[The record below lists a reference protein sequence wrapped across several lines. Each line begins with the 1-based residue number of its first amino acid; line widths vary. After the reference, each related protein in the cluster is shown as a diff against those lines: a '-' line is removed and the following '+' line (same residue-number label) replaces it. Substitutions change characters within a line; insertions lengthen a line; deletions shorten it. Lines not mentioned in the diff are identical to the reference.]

1 MDPRTRTALLI
12 TVVAVFALGVS
23 AATLNS
29 TVQTGA
35 DGSGGGG
42 GGIQDLSGVPDFDLD
57 DPRGGDE
64 LPPIVARLLA
74 ALLVLLALGC
84 LVYGLLYR
92 KRAAVFLGLLVG
104 AAVIL
109 WLLAQLLSL
118 LTAPDG
124 TIGGLFGGLSGL
136 AGGDGSGSGEL
147 RSVRNL
153 VLIVAVVGFAGLA
166 AYLFTGSD
174 RRSSVADDDKP
185 DDEAAVDDDVSDV
198 GRIAGRVADQIEN
211 RDDDE
216 PLDNQVYEAYSEM
229 TDRLDVPTEQSTT
242 PREFAE
248 AAAER
253 GMADDDVAD
262 LTALFEAVRYGGYT
276 ATADREAEAV
286 ETLRRIERRYT
297 DE

>member
-12 TVVAVFALGVS
+12 TVVAVFALGIS

-42 GGIQDLSGVPDFDLD
+42 GIQGPSGVQDFDLD

-64 LPPIVARLLA
+64 LPPIVARLIA
-74 ALLVLLALGC
+74 ALFVLVALGC

-92 KRAAVFLGLLVG
+92 KQAAVLLGLLVG
-104 AAVIL
+104 AAVVL
-109 WLLAQLLSL
+109 WLLAQLLAL

-124 TIGGLFGGLSGL
+124 TLGGLFGGLSGL
-136 AGGDGSGSGEL
+136 VGGDGSGGGQL

-153 VLIVAVVGFAGLA
+153 VLVVAVVGFAVLA

-174 RRSSVADDDKP
+174 RRRSVSADDGS
-185 DDEAAVDDDVSDV
+185 DDETAVDGDASEM
-198 GRIAGRVADQIEN
+198 GTIAGRVADQIEN
-211 RDDDE
+211 RDGDE

-229 TDRLDVPTEQSTT
+229 IDRLDVPTEQSTT

-262 LTALFEAVRYGGYT
+262 LTALFESVRYGGYT

>member
-23 AATLNS
+23 AATLDS
-29 TVQTGA
+29 TVEPGA

-42 GGIQDLSGVPDFDLD
+42 GVQGPSETPDLELD

-74 ALLVLLALGC
+74 ALFVLLALGS

-92 KRAAVFLGLLVG
+92 KRAAVLIGLLVG
-104 AAVIL
+104 AAVVL
-109 WLLAQLLSL
+109 WLFVQLLSL
-118 LTAPDG
+118 LTASDG

-153 VLIVAVVGFAGLA
+153 ALIVAVVGFAGLA

-174 RRSSVADDDKP
+174 RRSSVADDDGP
-185 DDEAAVDDDVSDV
+185 DDETAVDDDVSDV
-198 GRIAGRVADQIEN
+198 GRIAGRIADQLEN

-216 PLDNQVYEAYSEM
+216 PLENRVYEAYREM

-242 PREFAE
+242 PQEFAE

-262 LTALFEAVRYGGYT
+262 LTALFEAVRYGGYA